1 VFLLFV
7 ILGPTLVSP
16 RPMGLSA
23 LDDPDGDCMEED
35 SDVGIQE
42 PWDER
47 QGAWPE
53 PSFQARV

>member
-1 VFLLFV
+1 
-7 ILGPTLVSP
+7 
-16 RPMGLSA
+16 MGLSA

-42 PWDER
+42 PWDEP

-53 PSFQARV
+53 LSFQARV